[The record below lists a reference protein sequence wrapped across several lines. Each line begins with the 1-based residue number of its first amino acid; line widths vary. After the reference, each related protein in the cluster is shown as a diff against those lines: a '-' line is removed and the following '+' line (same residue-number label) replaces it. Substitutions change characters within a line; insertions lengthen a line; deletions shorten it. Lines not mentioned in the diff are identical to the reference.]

1 MTPSFPRTGV
11 SGHAGA
17 VHEACDETPR
27 EEVEV
32 QNGTDVGN
40 LVDQLQQKYPRLRD
54 HCQRVQMAVN
64 QFIAP
69 LSTVLG
75 DGDEVAFIPQVAGG

>member
-1 MTPSFPRTGV
+1 MIKVNVLYF
-11 SGHAGA
+11 GA
-17 VHEACDETPR
+17 VREACDETPR

-64 QFIAP
+64 QFIARRP
-69 LSTVLG
+69 FSAMVMRS
-75 DGDEVAFIPQVAGG
+75 PSSRR

>member
-1 MTPSFPRTGV
+1 MPFLKGLEHVRF
-11 SGHAGA
+11 
-17 VHEACDETPR
+17 
-27 EEVEV
+27 
-32 QNGTDVGN
+32 GN

>member
-1 MTPSFPRTGV
+1 
-11 SGHAGA
+11 
-17 VHEACDETPR
+17 
-27 EEVEV
+27 
-32 QNGTDVGN
+32 
-40 LVDQLQQKYPRLRD
+40 
-54 HCQRVQMAVN
+54 MAVN